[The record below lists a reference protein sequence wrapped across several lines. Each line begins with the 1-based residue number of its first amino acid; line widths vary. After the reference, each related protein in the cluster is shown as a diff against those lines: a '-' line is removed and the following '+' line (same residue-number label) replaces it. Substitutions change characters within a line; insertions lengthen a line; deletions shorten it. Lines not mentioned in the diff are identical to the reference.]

1 MPNFLDKI
9 TRTCSFIAKPA
20 LSAVR
25 NRRLLQQFVIR
36 DIKGRFAGSAAGV
49 LWAVM
54 NPLATIVVYLFVFS
68 LVLRVSVSVEETG
81 TGLFSVFFLSGLLP
95 WLLFSEG
102 LSRSVG
108 CLLENA
114 NLITKVVFPVELL
127 PAGAVLSAFLVN
139 VVGLLLFLLYLAFSG
154 YLHFTWLLLP
164 LVVAAEFFFTWGIA
178 AFLAAAAVFIRDIR
192 ELLGI
197 GLMVL
202 FFSTPI
208 IYPPSMVP
216 DNLSWLLQANPMVA
230 FVSVIRDIVL
240 RHQVDAASMIVVA
253 VLGVVSYSAG
263 SWFFMRARSAF
274 GDVL

>member
-1 MPNFLDKI
+1 MLKLSVLTKRTFL
-9 TRTCSFIAKPA
+9 AVVKPTIS
-20 LSAVR
+20 LVIHR
-25 NRRLLQQFVIR
+25 ELLKQFVKKE
-36 DIKGRFAGSAAGV
+36 IKGRFAGSAGGI

-81 TGLFSVFFLSGLLP
+81 TNLFSLFFLSGLLP
-95 WLLFSEG
+95 WLLFAEA

-108 CLLENA
+108 CLLENG

-127 PAGAVLSAFLVN
+127 PAAAVLSSFIVNAIGLFFFLVYISLN
-139 VVGLLLFLLYLAFSG
+139 G
-154 YLHFTWLLLP
+154 YLHLAWLALP
-164 LVVAAEFFFTWGIA
+164 IVLMAEFFFTWGIA
-178 AFLAAAAVFIRDIR
+178 SFVAAAAVFIRDTR

-197 GLMVL
+197 GLMVW

-216 DNLSWLLQANPMVA
+216 GDLGWLLRLNPMAMFVA
-230 FVSVIRDIVL
+230 VIRDLVL
-240 RHQVDAASMIVVA
+240 RHRVDPAHIIAVV
-253 VLGVVSYSAG
+253 VLGFFSYALG
-263 SWFFMRARSAF
+263 SWFFMRAKSAF